1 MNTWARAIDVG
12 AGRSQDAQD
21 DAAAKLEQIMTE
33 ADDLIR
39 RRLEE
44 SGLEVMH
51 VILAIT
57 KDGMGVVRTNVGPE
71 LLRPMGEELVDVSGQ
86 MEPPKLGDAQH
97 RHFWEIDQARPRIE
111 PLLRRTASAL
121 SLRENSAPC

>member
-1 MNTWARAIDVG
+1 MAYRAPFIDRCRWIG
-12 AGRSQDAQD
+12 LDRSMPQ

-39 RRLEE
+39 QRLEE

-57 KDGMGVVRTNVGPE
+57 QDGMGVVRTNVGPE
-71 LLRPMGEELVDVSGQ
+71 LLRSMGEELIDVSG
-86 MEPPKLGDAQH
+86 
-97 RHFWEIDQARPRIE
+97 RIE
-111 PLLRRTASAL
+111 PPLPGEAKH
-121 SLRENSAPC
+121 